1 MRDNFGMIHRSVLH
15 NGHIRASDEAI
26 LSPGQLGL
34 LAGWGVFST
43 LRVDDGVLFAWER
56 HWARISRD
64 AALMNVP
71 LPIDGDTVR
80 GQLYALID
88 ANRAYDSTLR
98 LVIVRN
104 TGGMWEG
111 PSTGHVSDL
120 IALTA
125 DKNHWGESVRLTYQ
139 PEGRHSTSD
148 FSRAKIISWAPNLR
162 WYDRAHEKGFDE
174 CVLLNELGHVTECTS
189 ANIFAVNGN
198 RVSTA
203 PLASG
208 CLPGITRE
216 ILLNAIHV
224 PGIELGEKILL
235 PEDLESADGVFITS
249 TTRDLLPVSAIGDKP
264 LGKSE
269 EVRLELL
276 RAFRRFLADYVT
288 SNRPS
293 ACLTQTAVE

>member
-1 MRDNFGMIHRSVLH
+1 MIHRSVLH

-71 LPIDGDTVR
+71 LPLDGGTVR
-80 GQLYALID
+80 SQLLQLID
-88 ANRAYDSTLR
+88 ANRAYDSTVR

-111 PSTGHVSDL
+111 PSTGHVSDV

-162 WYDRAHEKGFDE
+162 WYDRAHQQGFDE
-174 CVLLNELGHVTECTS
+174 CVLLNERGHVTECTS
-189 ANIFAVNGN
+189 ANIFIIEGN
-198 RVSTA
+198 QVWTA

-216 ILLNAIHV
+216 VLLNEIHV
-224 PGIELGEKILL
+224 PGIGIAEKILL
-235 PEDLESADGVFITS
+235 PEDLENADGVFITS
-249 TTRDLLPVSAIGDKP
+249 TTRDLLPVAEIGAKK
-264 LGKSE
+264 LGGAE
-269 EVRLELL
+269 GVRLKLL
-276 RAFRRFLADYVT
+276 EAYRRFLADYVAANHD
-288 SNRPS
+288 NR
-293 ACLTQTAVE
+293 CLTSIAVE